1 MAFDHGENFFTDG
14 ADPRRI
20 EARTELQ
27 QIVEDQAEAE
37 FARRRA
43 SFEAM
48 QRRHRQEID
57 DLAARMK
64 SMFGRTPPEVTVNA
78 MALAVEEAHEFAKL
92 RAAEGEPED
101 AIADIRLF
109 QAQIQGKEVAFHLQ
123 GRDSKPSFI
132 DDGKNIFVPG
142 YQDDVAL
149 LASLQ
154 LAQMRWGVIKV
165 TGTDEFKERV
175 VQLAAEFDLRL
186 ANEDLAL
193 RVHQRRSSPGTL
205 SAPTVPELAAA
216 AKFREELESQPPAR
230 AEPKP
235 APPATA
241 SVAPVAQEDDEP
253 VIEQADPVAPATTDR
268 EVRAEDMPSAEFDQ
282 AVKAEI
288 ERLKGEGHDKA
299 SISERSH
306 EIEDEVRQRWVA
318 RDTGAPVESK
328 GWITRL
334 QEERREKV
342 AARAAQAGKEDH
354 MPTEPIDDI
363 EPDEEPDL
371 GFGEDDDEFSLD
383 VPSAATVTP
392 EAKKSAIVAARP

>member
-1 MAFDHGENFFTDG
+1 MAFDHGENFLTDG

-27 QIVEDQAEAE
+27 RSIEDQAEAE
-37 FARRRA
+37 IARRRA

-57 DLAARMK
+57 DLATRMK

-92 RAAEGEPED
+92 RAAEGKPED

-123 GRDSKPSFI
+123 GKDKKASFI

-142 YQDDVAL
+142 FQDDVAL

-165 TGTDEFKERV
+165 TGTDEFKDRV

-186 ANEDLAL
+186 SNEDLAL
-193 RVHQRRSSPGTL
+193 RVHQRRTSPGTL
-205 SAPTVPELAAA
+205 SAPTEQEIAAA
-216 AKFREELESQPPAR
+216 AKFREELERQPTAR
-230 AEPKP
+230 GEPQP
-235 APPATA
+235 TPLAAA
-241 SVAPVAQEDDEP
+241 AVVAVAREDDEP
-253 VIEQADPVAPATTDR
+253 VIEQADPVAPATGDR
-268 EVRAEDMPSAEFDQ
+268 EARAEDMPPAEFDQ
-282 AVKAEI
+282 GVKAEI
-288 ERLKGEGHDKA
+288 KRLKGQGHDKA
-299 SISERSH
+299 AISERSH
-306 EIEDEVRQRWVA
+306 EIEDGVRQRWLA
-318 RDTGAPVESK
+318 GNSGAPVETQD
-328 GWITRL
+328 WITKL
-334 QEERREKV
+334 QEERREKA
-342 AARAAQAGKEDH
+342 AARAAQAGKEDDV
-354 MPTEPIDDI
+354 PTEPIDDL

-371 GFGEDDDEFSLD
+371 GFGDDDDEFSLD

-392 EAKKSAIVAARP
+392 EPKKSAAIAARP

>member
-1 MAFDHGENFFTDG
+1 MAFDYGENFFTDG

-27 QIVEDQAEAE
+27 RNIEDQAEAE
-37 FARRRA
+37 LARRRA

-57 DLAARMK
+57 DLATRMK

-78 MALAVEEAHEFAKL
+78 MALAIEEAHEFAKL
-92 RAAEGEPED
+92 RAAEGKPED

-123 GRDSKPSFI
+123 GRDTKPSFI
-132 DDGKNIFVPG
+132 DDGRNIFVPG

-205 SAPTVPELAAA
+205 SAPTEQEIAAA
-216 AKFREELESQPPAR
+216 AKFREELESQPTAR

-235 APPATA
+235 LATA
-241 SVAPVAQEDDEP
+241 AVVTVAQEDDEP
-253 VIEQADPVAPATTDR
+253 VIEQADLVAPATGDR
-268 EVRAEDMPSAEFDQ
+268 EARAEDMPPADFDQ

-288 ERLKGEGHDKA
+288 KRLKGEGYDKA

-306 EIEDEVRQRWVA
+306 EIEDDVRQRWVA
-318 RDTGAPVESK
+318 GNSGAPVETK
-328 GWITRL
+328 DWITKL
-334 QEERREKV
+334 QEERREKA
-342 AARAAQAGKEDH
+342 AARAAQAGKEDDV
-354 MPTEPIDDI
+354 PTEPIDDL

-371 GFGEDDDEFSLD
+371 GFGDDDDEFSLD

-392 EAKKSAIVAARP
+392 EPKKSQAVGARP

>member
-1 MAFDHGENFFTDG
+1 MAFDYGENFFTDG
-14 ADPRRI
+14 AEPRRI

-27 QIVEDQAEAE
+27 RNIEDQAEAE
-37 FARRRA
+37 LARRRA

-57 DLAARMK
+57 DLAKRMK
-64 SMFGRTPPEVTVNA
+64 SMFGRTSPEVAVNA
-78 MALAVEEAHEFAKL
+78 MVLAVEEAHEFAKL
-92 RAAEGEPED
+92 RAAEGKPEE

-123 GRDSKPSFI
+123 GRDTKPSFI

-205 SAPTVPELAAA
+205 SAPTEQELAAA
-216 AKFREELESQPPAR
+216 VKFRTELEGQPPAP
-230 AEPKP
+230 AEPRP
-235 APPATA
+235 APPAKA
-241 SVAPVAQEDDEP
+241 SVDPVVPMDDAP
-253 VIEQADPVAPATTDR
+253 VIEPINPVNPVSADQAAHA
-268 EVRAEDMPSAEFDQ
+268 EVMPSE
-282 AVKAEI
+282 E
-288 ERLKGEGHDKA
+288 
-299 SISERSH
+299 
-306 EIEDEVRQRWVA
+306 
-318 RDTGAPVESK
+318 VESTD
-328 GWITRL
+328 WIARL
-334 QEERREKV
+334 QEERREK
-342 AARAAQAGKEDH
+342 AASKAALAEKGDT
-354 MPTEPIDDI
+354 MPNEPIDDL

-371 GFGEDDDEFSLD
+371 GFGEDDDQFSLD
-383 VPSAATVTP
+383 VPSAMTVTP
-392 EAKKSAIVAARP
+392 EAKKSAAVAARP

>member
-1 MAFDHGENFFTDG
+1 MAFDYGENFFTDG

-27 QIVEDQAEAE
+27 QIVEDQAQAE
-37 FARRRA
+37 IARRRA
-43 SFEAM
+43 SFESM
-48 QRRHRQEID
+48 QRRHRQELD
-57 DLAARMK
+57 DLAARTK

-92 RAAEGEPED
+92 RAAEGKPED

-123 GRDSKPSFI
+123 GRDNKPSFI

-205 SAPTVPELAAA
+205 SAPTEQERVVA
-216 AKFREELESQPPAR
+216 AKFREELESHPPAR

-235 APPATA
+235 APIATA
-241 SVAPVAQEDDEP
+241 SVLPVGQEDDEP
-253 VIEQADPVAPATTDR
+253 VIEQADPVAPATANQ
-268 EVRAEDMPSAEFDQ
+268 EVRAEDMPAAEFDK
-282 AVKAEI
+282 AVKAEVA
-288 ERLKGEGHDKA
+288 RLKGEGHDKA

-306 EIEDEVRQRWVA
+306 EIEDDVRQRWA
-318 RDTGAPVESK
+318 ATKPGSPVESTD
-328 GWITRL
+328 WITKL
-334 QEERREKV
+334 KEERREKA
-342 AARAAQAGKEDH
+342 AARSAQAGKDND
-354 MPTEPIDDI
+354 MPTEPIDDL
-363 EPDEEPDL
+363 EPDQEPDL
-371 GFGEDDDEFSLD
+371 GFGDDDDFSLD
-383 VPSAATVTP
+383 VPSAATVAP
-392 EAKKSAIVAARP
+392 EAKKSAAVAARP